1 MHGFS
6 CSVSAWKTF
15 LAFVAHWNE
24 QPDFEKTWNS
34 HWIWC
39 LLNVLIRCE
48 WDGESSRELTQH
60 GNSYKCVIFTVNLLF
75 ISIVELQIFSLI
87 DFLLRLWVKETNSR
101 KECMK
106 GLQQQCVQSIMRWSK
121 AVNWE
126 HISVIRTILRYTK
139 SNWLISQSWFV
150 LVHTETKSIVL
161 LYLLA
166 RGF

>member
-1 MHGFS
+1 MALF
-6 CSVSAWKTF
+6 AWIEEVK
-15 LAFVAHWNE
+15 W
-24 QPDFEKTWNS
+24 S
-34 HWIWC
+34 GIWKDTVIY
-39 LLNVLIRCE
+39 LLRKVCYVP